1 MRQKLHPVIADTAEP
16 LSDDMAQALMLL
28 EIEHLGDH
36 DAVLTEDDVRA
47 FIRQTPYAHVADDF
61 EDYFLLWAD

>member
-1 MRQKLHPVIADTAEP
+1 
-16 LSDDMAQALMLL
+16 MAQALMLL